1 MDRFEEIKG
10 FIQEILGAD
19 PSTITSETNF
29 EDDLNADSLDLVEL
43 AMAVEDHY
51 GIEVSDEDLAKIKT
65 VGDILEVLEKLL
77 DESKDN

>member
-77 DESKDN
+77 DESKDI